1 MDQKKMQ
8 WFIEP
13 LNSMTNNTVSDWLAI
28 DGDNTEE
35 NYCGIGDSV
44 GNIHYVW
51 FVPFELIETMRAS
64 RFANPRMNYRVWNRA
79 NRYHSLKRC
88 AFMEKPKR
96 RYSQNAQ
103 PRR

>member
-1 MDQKKMQ
+1 MAQEKIQ

-13 LNSMTNNTVSDWLAI
+13 LNSMTNDAISGSLAI
-28 DGDNTEE
+28 DGENTEE
-35 NYCGIGDSV
+35 NYCGITDSD

-51 FVPFELIETMRAS
+51 CVSIRIIETMRAS
-64 RFANPRMNYRVWNRA
+64 RFANPWMNYRVWNRA

-96 RYSQNAQ
+96 RYSLNAQ